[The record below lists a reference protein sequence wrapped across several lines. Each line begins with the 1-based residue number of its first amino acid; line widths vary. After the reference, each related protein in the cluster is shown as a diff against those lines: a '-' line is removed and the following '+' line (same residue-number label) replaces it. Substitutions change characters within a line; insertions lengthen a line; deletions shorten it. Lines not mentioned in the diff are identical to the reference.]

1 MDNYICINGK
11 RIELTNE
18 QLATLGVSNPLTLA
32 QLSEWARS
40 GEAANHVKV
49 HDRIMVSDMELEIV
63 GIGQDTDE
71 NGCTNTVTLRT
82 TAIVDNR
89 CMNDGTCNGWRES
102 SMRSWLNN
110 ELLNSLPDEIKK
122 YVRPV
127 KKQCRTCDG
136 ASYEVVDTIW
146 LFSESELFGSAI
158 YSPGEE
164 GKRYEAFA
172 TSADRQVSDDD
183 GDTCWYWERSP
194 YSSHGTSFCI
204 VDSSGTAGYAY
215 ASCTYGVA
223 LGFCV

>member
-32 QLSEWARS
+32 QLEEWARS

-49 HDRIMVSDMELEIV
+49 HDRIMVGDMELEIV

-89 CMNDGTCNGWRES
+89 CMNDGACNGWRES
-102 SMRSWLNN
+102 YMRSWLNN

-122 YVRPV
+122 HVRPA

-146 LFSESELFGSAI
+146 LFSESEFFGSAI

-164 GKRYEAFA
+164 GKRYEAFT
-172 TSADRQVSDDD
+172 TSADRQVSDGD

-194 YSSHGTSFCI
+194 SSSLSAFFCS
-204 VDSSGTAGYAY
+204 VTSSGTACNDY
-215 ASCTYGVA
+215 ASYTYGVA

>member
-11 RIELTNE
+11 RVELTNE
-18 QLATLGVSNPLTLA
+18 QLATLGVYPRHLTLT
-32 QLSEWARS
+32 QLEEWARN

-49 HDRIMVSDMELEIV
+49 HDRITVGDMELEIV

-82 TAIVDNR
+82 TAIVDSR
-89 CMNDGTCNGWRES
+89 CMNDGACNGWRES

-122 YVRPV
+122 YARPV
-127 KKQCRTCDG
+127 KKQCRTYNGD
-136 ASYEVVDTIW
+136 SYEVVDTIW

-164 GKRYEAFA
+164 GKRYEAFT
-172 TSADRQVSDDD
+172 TSTNQQISNNN
-183 GDTCWYWERSP
+183 GDTY
-194 YSSHGTSFCI
+194 
-204 VDSSGTAGYAY
+204 
-215 ASCTYGVA
+215 
-223 LGFCV
+223 